1 MFTVYSTNCPNC
13 RVLLKKLALKNKQ
26 AGVDFELVED
36 IDKVNEVALQYDI
49 QSAPFIIKDNVPY
62 LFGDAM
68 KLINEMDAEGCES
81 CKLN

>member
-49 QSAPFIIKDNVPY
+49 QSAPFY